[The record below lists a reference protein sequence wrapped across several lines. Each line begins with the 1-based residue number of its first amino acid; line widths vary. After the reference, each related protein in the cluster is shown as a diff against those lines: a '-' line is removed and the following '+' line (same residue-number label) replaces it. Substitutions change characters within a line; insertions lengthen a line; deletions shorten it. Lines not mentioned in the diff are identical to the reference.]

1 MHHAGIISRRVYE
14 ASIASMV
21 KGVKKYGPEPR
32 IDAATNSAVEWGKD
46 VLARNNINGVVG
58 HWFPHIFS
66 EAVDCAN
73 QTGLFADAL
82 GVDVLPE
89 GVPMA
94 KITPSRFLIRLR
106 CRSVPA
112 RRGGVFMGLRSRRRL
127 ASICVDAQ
135 M

>member
-1 MHHAGIISRRVYE
+1 MPNRRIFYASVDVDISDLTEEQIARLMHHANISRRVYE

-21 KGVKKYGPEPR
+21 KGVKKYGPEP
-32 IDAATNSAVEWGKD
+32 SAGMAGLIRVDGHNPVAE
-46 VLARNNINGVVG
+46 

-89 GVPMA
+89 GND
-94 KITPSRFLIRLR
+94 
-106 CRSVPA
+106 
-112 RRGGVFMGLRSRRRL
+112 G
-127 ASICVDAQ
+127 
-135 M
+135 

>member
-1 MHHAGIISRRVYE
+1 MDNRMTFVASAYVDVDDLTEEQIARLQHHAGISFLVYK

-21 KGVKKYGPEPR
+21 KGVKKYGPEPTMPTWYGR
-32 IDAATNSAVEWGKD
+32 PLPGLTD
-46 VLARNNINGVVG
+46 NGVKVVN

-89 GVPMA
+89 GND
-94 KITPSRFLIRLR
+94 
-106 CRSVPA
+106 
-112 RRGGVFMGLRSRRRL
+112 G
-127 ASICVDAQ
+127 
-135 M
+135 

>member
-1 MHHAGIISRRVYE
+1 MDNRMTFVASAYVDVDDLTEEQIERLKHHANISRRVYE

-21 KGVKKYGPEPR
+21 KGVKKYGPEPQGMPS
-32 IDAATNSAVEWGKD
+32 ATHISTERVNA
-46 VLARNNINGVVG
+46 

-89 GVPMA
+89 G
-94 KITPSRFLIRLR
+94 RD
-106 CRSVPA
+106 
-112 RRGGVFMGLRSRRRL
+112 G
-127 ASICVDAQ
+127 
-135 M
+135 

>member
-1 MHHAGIISRRVYE
+1 MPNRMTFVASVDVDVDDLTEEQIERLKHHAGIISRQVYE

-89 GVPMA
+89 GRDV
-94 KITPSRFLIRLR
+94 
-106 CRSVPA
+106 
-112 RRGGVFMGLRSRRRL
+112 
-127 ASICVDAQ
+127 
-135 M
+135 